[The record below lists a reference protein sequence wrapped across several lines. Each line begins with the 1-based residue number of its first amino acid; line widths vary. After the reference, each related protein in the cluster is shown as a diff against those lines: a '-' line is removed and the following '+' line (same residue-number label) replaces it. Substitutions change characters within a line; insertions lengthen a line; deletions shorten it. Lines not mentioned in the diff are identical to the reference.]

1 MRFNIGVDCSFSV
14 AFTEQFK
21 KLETLKPY
29 QFYPQTSQ
37 FKELG
42 SANFKKQLVTEICTG
57 LIYDKVT
64 LKFVLDLL
72 DSCFQMSDIQNNT
85 DTD

>member
-1 MRFNIGVDCSFSV
+1 MRFNIGVDCIFSV

-29 QFYPQTSQ
+29 QFYLHTSQ

-42 SANFKKQLVTEICTG
+42 SASFKKQVDTEILG
-57 LIYDKVT
+57 
-64 LKFVLDLL
+64 
-72 DSCFQMSDIQNNT
+72 
-85 DTD
+85 

>member
-1 MRFNIGVDCSFSV
+1 MRFNIGVDCDFSV

-29 QFYPQTSQ
+29 QFYSQTSQ

-42 SANFKKQLVTEICTG
+42 SANLKKQVVTEILG
-57 LIYDKVT
+57 
-64 LKFVLDLL
+64 
-72 DSCFQMSDIQNNT
+72 
-85 DTD
+85 